1 MDYQPLSNAKFS
13 LAAQHKEFFC
23 ECINAQCVHVH
34 PLDEFYAGERGAR
47 GAGVGGV
54 SANPAG
60 ANAAANRTAG
70 AEGAAGVSDFSQQG
84 AASGTLCAP
93 HQPLKRCRIGVFD
106 SGLGGISVL
115 RKAITRIPSADFLF
129 FGDSA
134 FAPYGS
140 KPCSWVKKR
149 ACEIIEAF
157 IEAQVDAVIIACNTA
172 TSVAINYARA
182 TYPSLPLFGIE
193 PALKPAV
200 ETLCGKR
207 ILVMATPVT
216 LKLDRYH
223 ALSKKWAH
231 LAHITPV
238 ACEGL
243 ADRIE
248 QGNFEASDFTA
259 LLKRLIGAYA
269 GKIDG
274 VVLGCTHYPFIK
286 KQIRDVLGNVVFF
299 DGSLGTANYVHTCL
313 VQKGLIDDTPDMFAT
328 SASACSSFNAYD
340 ERSAQ
345 DTLVSHVHVSASAV
359 SKPAAPC
366 AAPQHA
372 AATTAHASVPV
383 ATQAVSS
390 PLAAVPAPAAPYQH
404 VVSLQTSDPQP
415 EMLKRY
421 QLFLTSYFEQ

>member
-1 MDYQPLSNAKFS
+1 MEYQPGSDVKFS

-34 PLDEFYAGERGAR
+34 PRKAACVAENATLQQ
-47 GAGVGGV
+47 
-54 SANPAG
+54 SA
-60 ANAAANRTAG
+60 
-70 AEGAAGVSDFSQQG
+70 Q
-84 AASGTLCAP
+84 
-93 HQPLKRCRIGVFD
+93 RCRIGVFD

-140 KPCSWVKKR
+140 KPCAWVKKR
-149 ACEIIEAF
+149 SCEIIEAF

-200 ETLCGKR
+200 ETLSGKR

-231 LAHITPV
+231 LAQITPV

-248 QGNFEASDFTA
+248 QGNFEASDFKA
-259 LLKRLIGAYA
+259 LLQHLIGAYA

-286 KQIRDVLGNVVFF
+286 KQIRDVLGDVVFF
-299 DGSLGTANYVHTCL
+299 DGSLGTANYVHTRL
-313 VQKGLIDDTPDMFAT
+313 VQKGLINDTLDMFAAGT
-328 SASACSSFNAYD
+328 SVCDSHITPRAYRVQGIQGLHD
-340 ERSAQ
+340 MQGVQE
-345 DTLVSHVHVSASAV
+345 
-359 SKPAAPC
+359 
-366 AAPQHA
+366 
-372 AATTAHASVPV
+372 
-383 ATQAVSS
+383 TQAVQGLYDNTQDVQETRSFQKTQACNTSS
-390 PLAAVPAPAAPYQH
+390 AVVSAISPFQH
-404 VVSLQTSDPQP
+404 VVSLQTSAPEP

-421 QLFLTSYFEQ
+421 ELFLTSYFEQ